1 MRQES
6 VLVSFIGSSGT
17 NFRNAVI
24 TFLTDV
30 TVGVLLDKYWA
41 KLLLASKSHW
51 PVRFRVMT
59 SLDQVLGC
67 EIKIIGEYLVNI
79 LKK

>member
-41 KLLLASKSHW
+41 KLLLA
-51 PVRFRVMT
+51 PR
-59 SLDQVLGC
+59 
-67 EIKIIGEYLVNI
+67 IGQSDFV
-79 LKK
+79 